1 MSERNDR
8 TVLTYPQVVEAGLAD
23 WRWLVNR
30 LHARF
35 ATGDFATG
43 VRLVDRI
50 SEAAEAM
57 NHHPDLDLRYPHLV
71 VRLLSHDVG
80 GVTDRD
86 LRLARRI
93 SELAAELGVA
103 AAPEEVQVLE
113 LALDTADADAIRP
126 FWAAALGLQVDEAS
140 GEVFDPEG
148 RVTTLWFQPT
158 EPHEEPRQR
167 FHLDIVVPPEVAA
180 GRIEAALAA
189 GGTLVSDAAAPAF
202 WVLADREGNKVCVCT
217 SEGRD

>member
-1 MSERNDR
+1 VSERDSR
-8 TVLTYPQVVEAGLAD
+8 TVLTYPQVKEAALED

-43 VRLVDRI
+43 VSLVNRI
-50 SEAAEAM
+50 AEAAEAM
-57 NHHPDLDLRYPHLV
+57 NHHPDLDLRYPHLII
-71 VRLLSHDVG
+71 RLVSHDVG

-93 SELAAELGVA
+93 SEIAAELGVA
-103 AAPEEVQVLE
+103 AAPDTTQLLE
-113 LALDTADADAIRP
+113 LALDSADADAIRP
-126 FWAAALGLQVDEAS
+126 FWAAVLGLEVHEAS
-140 GEVFDPEG
+140 GEVYDPDG

-158 EPHEEPRQR
+158 EPHAEPRQR

-189 GGTLVSDAAAPAF
+189 GGTLVSDAAAPAYTI
-202 WVLADREGNKVCVCT
+202 LADAEGNKVCVCT